1 MIIDFALP
9 ISGDI
14 AKGFKRYQEVSKRAV
29 MDYGFHMAITDW
41 NDKVALSSSPPCFC
55 RRMLTL
61 LQAAFAAQ
69 AWLPQHDQSQLGRWS
84 LLYCSSHCEP
94 LLWHRPSSSMTSH
107 R

>member
-41 NDKVALSSSPPCFC
+41 NDKVALSMSLPCFC
-55 RRMLTL
+55 
-61 LQAAFAAQ
+61 
-69 AWLPQHDQSQLGRWS
+69 S
-84 LLYCSSHCEP
+84 
-94 LLWHRPSSSMTSH
+94 
-107 R
+107 

>member
-41 NDKVALSSSPPCFC
+41 NDKVAFSMRLP
-55 RRMLTL
+55 RRSLLTL
-61 LQAAFAAQ
+61 LQAAFAAH
-69 AWLPQHDQSQLGRWS
+69 AWLPQHDQSQVGGWS
-84 LLYCSSHCEP
+84 S
-94 LLWHRPSSSMTSH
+94 
-107 R
+107 